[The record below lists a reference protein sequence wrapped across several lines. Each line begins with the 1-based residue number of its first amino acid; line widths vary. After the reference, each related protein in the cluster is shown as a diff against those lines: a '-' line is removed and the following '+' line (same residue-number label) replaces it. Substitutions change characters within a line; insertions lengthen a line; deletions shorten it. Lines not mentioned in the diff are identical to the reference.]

1 MESPLQKKYSF
12 LKNLNSLPLIIL
24 FVCTALMSACK
35 DEPAAPQPAERK
47 DGYTKNLKSRQDSLF
62 QEVMD
67 GHDIGMARMGKIS
80 GYLKTIKIGL
90 DSAKKQ
96 KPANKHL
103 IAVFE
108 SISADLSQAD
118 YSMNRWMEEF
128 KLDSAENNEP
138 VRIAYLE
145 SERDKVNKIRD
156 RILNSLQR
164 ADSLY
169 GRDLDKR

>member
-1 MESPLQKKYSF
+1 M
-12 LKNLNSLPLIIL
+12 KNMNRLPLLIL
-24 FVCTALMSACK
+24 FVCTALMTACK
-35 DEPAAPQPAERK
+35 DEPAAKPTERK
-47 DGYTKNLKSRQDSLF
+47 DGFTKNLKSRQDSLF

-80 GYLKTIKIGL
+80 GYLKTIKISL

-96 KPANKHL
+96 KPTNKNL
-103 IAVFE
+103 IVVLE
-108 SISADLSQAD
+108 SVSADLSQAD

-145 SERDKVNKIRD
+145 SEKDKVNKIRD
-156 RILNSLQR
+156 RILNSIKR

-169 GRDLDKR
+169 GKDIDR

>member
-1 MESPLQKKYSF
+1 MKSPLKKIYSF
-12 LKNLNSLPLIIL
+12 LKKNSLPLFVI
-24 FVCTALMSACK
+24 FVCAVLMTGCK
-35 DEPAAPQPAERK
+35 DEPAPQATERK

-67 GHDIGMARMGKIS
+67 GHDVGMARMGKIS
-80 GYLKTIKIGL
+80 GYLKTIKVGL

-96 KPANKHL
+96 KPPNKQL
-103 IAVFE
+103 VAVFE

-145 SERDKVNKIRD
+145 SEKDKVNKIRD
-156 RILNSLQR
+156 RILNSIKR

-169 GRDLDKR
+169 GRDLDKQ

>member
-1 MESPLQKKYSF
+1 MKSPLKNKYS
-12 LKNLNSLPLIIL
+12 LLRNTNSLILLIL
-24 FVCTALMSACK
+24 FVFTVLMTACK
-35 DEPAAPQPAERK
+35 DEPATEATERK
-47 DGYTKNLKSRQDSLF
+47 DGYTKNLKTRQDSLF

-80 GYLKTIKIGL
+80 GYLKTIKVAL
-90 DSAKKQ
+90 DSTKKQ
-96 KPANKHL
+96 KSADKNL

-108 SISADLSQAD
+108 SVSADLSQAD

-156 RILNSLQR
+156 RILNSLKR

-169 GRDLDKR
+169 GRDLDKE

>member
-1 MESPLQKKYSF
+1 MRNPNRLFF
-12 LKNLNSLPLIIL
+12 LFLLISMAI
-24 FVCTALMSACK
+24 TIGCK
-35 DEPAAPQPAERK
+35 DETPPKEEERK
-47 DGYTKNLKSRQDSLF
+47 DGYTKNLKTKQDSVF

-67 GHDIGMARMGKIS
+67 GQDVGMAKMGKIS
-80 GYLKTIKIGL
+80 GYLKTIQASL

-96 KPANKHL
+96 KSADKNIVAALKS
-103 IAVFE
+103 V
-108 SISADLSQAD
+108 SADLSQAE

-145 SERDKVNKIRD
+145 SERDKINKIRD
-156 RILNSLQR
+156 RIMNSLKR

-169 GRDLDKR
+169 GRDLDREDQPR

>member
-1 MESPLQKKYSF
+1 M
-12 LKNLNSLPLIIL
+12 KNTNRLL
-24 FVCTALMSACK
+24 FVILCICTVLTIGCK
-35 DEPAAPQPAERK
+35 DKTPPEGTERK
-47 DGYTKNLKSRQDSLF
+47 DGYTKNLKSRQDSVF

-67 GHDIGMARMGKIS
+67 GHDVGMAKMGKIS
-80 GYLKTIKIGL
+80 GYLKTIKVSL

-96 KPANKHL
+96 KSANKNTV
-103 IAVFE
+103 AVLE
-108 SISADLSQAD
+108 SVSADLNQAE
-118 YSMNRWMEEF
+118 YSMNRWMDEF

-156 RILNSLQR
+156 RILNSLKR

-169 GRDLDKR
+169 GRDLDN

>member
-1 MESPLQKKYSF
+1 MKSLLKKKHSI
-12 LKNLNSLPLIIL
+12 LKKINSLPLFII
-24 FVCTALMSACK
+24 FVCTVLITACK
-35 DEPAAPQPAERK
+35 DEPAPAATERK
-47 DGYTKNLKSRQDSLF
+47 DGYTKNLQSRQDSLF

-67 GHDIGMARMGKIS
+67 GHDVGMARMGKIS
-80 GYLKTIKIGL
+80 GYLKTIKVAL

-96 KPANKHL
+96 KPVNKHL

-108 SISADLSQAD
+108 SVSADLSQAD

-145 SERDKVNKIRD
+145 SEKDKVNKIRD
-156 RILNSLQR
+156 RILNSIKR

-169 GRDLDKR
+169 GKDIDR

>member
-1 MESPLQKKYSF
+1 MRIPKRLFF
-12 LKNLNSLPLIIL
+12 LFLLISMAI
-24 FVCTALMSACK
+24 TIGCK
-35 DEPAAPQPAERK
+35 DETPPKEEPRK
-47 DGYTKNLKSRQDSLF
+47 DGYTKNLKTKQDSVF

-67 GHDIGMARMGKIS
+67 GHDVGMAKMGKIS
-80 GYLKTIKIGL
+80 GYLKMIQASL

-96 KPANKHL
+96 KSADKNVVAALKS
-103 IAVFE
+103 V
-108 SISADLSQAD
+108 SADLSQAE

-145 SERDKVNKIRD
+145 SERDKINKIRD
-156 RILNSLQR
+156 RIMNSIKR

-169 GRDLDKR
+169 GRDIDREEQPR